1 MRAFDEDWRP
11 SVEGVARGLYWTPGE
26 GLVRFATAVPLEE
39 DLEPIDGSSEPG
51 ARIPDEIL
59 QKVRD
64 RLVRPSSGR

>member
-11 SVEGVARGLYWTPGE
+11 GVEFFPPGHYWTPGE

-39 DLEPIDGSSEPG
+39 DLEPIDGPSEPC

-59 QKVRD
+59 QKIRD
-64 RLVRPSSGR
+64 RLVRPSSGK